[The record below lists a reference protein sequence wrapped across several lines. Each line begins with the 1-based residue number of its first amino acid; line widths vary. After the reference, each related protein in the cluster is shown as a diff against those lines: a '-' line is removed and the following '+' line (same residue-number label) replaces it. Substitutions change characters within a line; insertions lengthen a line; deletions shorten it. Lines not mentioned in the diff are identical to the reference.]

1 VSERTGASTAR
12 DGGRTEAAPLR
23 PLSRNRE
30 YNLLWSSNVL
40 SQLGS
45 QATLFAYPLLVLAM
59 TGSVFQA
66 SLVEFAVA
74 ASRMAAGLPAG
85 ALTDRMSRK
94 RVLLASET
102 ARALALG
109 ALAVAIAA
117 GWAPLALILAVA
129 VVEGVATALF
139 SAADQALLPQVV
151 PRSQLSSA
159 VARNT
164 ARYHVAT
171 IVGPGLGGLLYSAM
185 RVLPFAA
192 QAVASLGAFCTL
204 LFLRTPGERERI
216 TAAGSGGLLRST
228 MAGLRW
234 LYGNR
239 LLRVTVGLTMVFN
252 AVFSGLLLVAIG
264 MAQQAGAGAQ
274 VGAIGALTGA
284 GGVLGALVA
293 PRLRL
298 RLTPY
303 TAVLLLTWGATV
315 LVPLLMVVPAGYVH
329 GAVLG
334 GMVFLAPT
342 ASAIIATHQM
352 LITPDAM
359 RGRLAGAIGVSMGAA
374 SALGPVAGGAL
385 LEFSGP
391 AVTVLGATA
400 VLASLALLATVSR
413 AIRTHPVDGAAGAA
427 GAAGADGAAGAA
439 GDGAE

>member
-1 VSERTGASTAR
+1 MSERAEAGTAR
-12 DGGRTEAAPLR
+12 NSGRTEQAPVR
-23 PLSRNRE
+23 PLFRNRE

-94 RVLLASET
+94 RVLLASEI
-102 ARALALG
+102 ARAVALG

-117 GWAPLALILAVA
+117 GWAPLALILGVA

-171 IVGPGLGGLLYSAM
+171 VVGPGLGGVLYNVM

-192 QAVASLGAFCTL
+192 QAVTSLAAFCTL
-204 LFLRTPGERERI
+204 LTLRAPEERKRI
-216 TAAGSGGLLRST
+216 ASADGQGLWRST
-228 MAGLRW
+228 VEGLRW

-239 LLRVTVGLTMVFN
+239 LLRVTVVLTMGFN

-264 MAQQAGAGAQ
+264 LAQQAGAAAQ

-303 TAVLLLTWGATV
+303 AAVTLLTWGATL
-315 LVPLLMVVPAGYVH
+315 LVPLLAVLPAGYAH

-334 GMVFLAPT
+334 CVVFLAPT
-342 ASAIIATHQM
+342 ATAIITTHQM
-352 LITPDAM
+352 LITPDEV
-359 RGRLAGAIGVSMGAA
+359 RGRLAGAIGVSLGAA

-385 LEFSGP
+385 LEFSGTV
-391 AVTVLGATA
+391 VTVLAATA
-400 VLASLALLATVSR
+400 ALALLALLATVSR
-413 AIRTHPVDGAAGAA
+413 AIRAHSDDATAGA
-427 GAAGADGAAGAA
+427 GAR
-439 GDGAE
+439 